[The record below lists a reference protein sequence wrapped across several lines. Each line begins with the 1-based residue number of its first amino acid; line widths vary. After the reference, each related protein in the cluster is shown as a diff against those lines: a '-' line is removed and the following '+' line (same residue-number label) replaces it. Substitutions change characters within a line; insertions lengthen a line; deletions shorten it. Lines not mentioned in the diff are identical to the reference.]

1 MTIELSKNELTIL
14 AILLKRLGDEDV
26 TKWLMEE
33 KKVLDSFCC
42 TNTSDDL
49 RNQIEL
55 SYRQLE
61 KRIKEVS
68 ILEK

>member
-1 MTIELSKNELTIL
+1 MTIELSKMDLSIL

-33 KKVLDSFCC
+33 KKVQDSFGCS
-42 TNTSDDL
+42 NTSEDL
-49 RNQIEL
+49 RSQIEL

-61 KRIKEVS
+61 ERIKEAS
-68 ILEK
+68 IFEK